1 MEALQTLPAAHP
13 LRQHQAYKAVKTRG
27 YVRVPRIVSITPPEP
42 APEFGD
48 ADFTPE
54 TMKTRESQ
62 GHAEA
67 LKALGVTPR

>member
-1 MEALQTLPAAHP
+1 M
-13 LRQHQAYKAVKTRG
+13 KTRG
-27 YVRVPRIVSITPPEP
+27 YIRVPRIVSITPPEP

-67 LKALGVTPR
+67 LKALGATPR